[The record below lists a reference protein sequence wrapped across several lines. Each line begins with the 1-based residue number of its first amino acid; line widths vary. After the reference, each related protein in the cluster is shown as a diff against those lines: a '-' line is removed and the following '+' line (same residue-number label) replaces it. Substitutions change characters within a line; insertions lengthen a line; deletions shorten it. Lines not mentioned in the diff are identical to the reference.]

1 MEMLK
6 CFQLILVQ
14 EQNKL
19 KYQTLA
25 TWEYLSQPL
34 MEGREG
40 YLLSR
45 QQNVRE
51 IVLDVLT

>member
-34 MEGREG
+34 TEGREG

-51 IVLDVLT
+51 IVLDMLT

>member
-1 MEMLK
+1 MELLK

-19 KYQTLA
+19 KSQTSA
-25 TWEYLSQPL
+25 TWEYLSQPFT
-34 MEGREG
+34 EGREG

-51 IVLDVLT
+51 IVLDMLT